1 MKVGITGSRNYENKR
16 KIKEFIFKL
25 KNIHKDL
32 LIVSAGSKLG
42 ADKYT
47 KKYALELE
55 CNYLE
60 FNPAHTQKNLY
71 SGLQESYYD
80 KPYNVKNFFSR
91 NKMLAR
97 YCDVVVL
104 FIPEGDT
111 ATNTS
116 THIISEAKKYK
127 KKVVIIS

>member
-1 MKVGITGSRNYENKR
+1 MRVGIIGSREYENKR

-25 KNIHKDL
+25 KNNYTDL
-32 LIVSAGSKLG
+32 LIVSGGSKLG
-42 ADKYT
+42 ADKYA

-60 FNPAHTQKNLY
+60 FNPAHTPKNLY
-71 SGLQESYYD
+71 SGLQENYYN

-91 NKMLAR
+91 NTMLAK
-97 YCDVVVL
+97 YCDIVVA
-104 FIPEGDT
+104 FIPDHDQANG
-111 ATNTS
+111 
-116 THIISEAKKYK
+116 THHTIKEAQKFG

>member
-1 MKVGITGSRNYENKR
+1 MKVGIIGSRNYENKR

-25 KNIHKDL
+25 RNTHNNL
-32 LIVSAGSKLG
+32 LIVSGGSKLG
-42 ADKYT
+42 ADKYA

-60 FNPAHTQKNLY
+60 FNPAHTPKNLY
-71 SGLQESYYD
+71 SGLQESYYN

-91 NKMLAR
+91 ITMLAK
-97 YCDVVVL
+97 YCDVIVA
-104 FIPEGDT
+104 FIPEGDLANGT
-111 ATNTS
+111 
-116 THIISEAKKYK
+116 THTIAEAKKFK

>member
-1 MKVGITGSRNYENKR
+1 MKVGIIGSRNYENKR

-25 KNIHKDL
+25 RNTHNNL
-32 LIVSAGSKLG
+32 LIISGGSKMG
-42 ADKYT
+42 ADKYA

-60 FNPAHTQKNLY
+60 FNPAHTPKNLY
-71 SGLQESYYD
+71 SGLQESYYN

-91 NKMLAR
+91 NTMLAK
-97 YCDVVVL
+97 YCDVIVA
-104 FIPEGDT
+104 FIPEEDLANGT
-111 ATNTS
+111 
-116 THIISEAKKYK
+116 THTIVEAKKFK